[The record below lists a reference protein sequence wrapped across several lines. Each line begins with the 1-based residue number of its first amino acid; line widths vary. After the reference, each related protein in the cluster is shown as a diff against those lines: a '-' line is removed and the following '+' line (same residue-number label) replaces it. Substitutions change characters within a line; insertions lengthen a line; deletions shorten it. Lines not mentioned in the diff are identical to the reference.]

1 MHTIL
6 QIQHARG
13 RVPGNFFC
21 GRRNFWGKRTG
32 AIPEPSAVDFQE
44 LVDGRDHTAIRPE
57 NRFRAGGSDCLLA
70 DAILKPSAGE
80 FQRLADGRD
89 RVATAGIFWRES
101 NFYFVAA
108 IAPPGGA
115 HRPKKSK

>member
-1 MHTIL
+1 M
-6 QIQHARG
+6 G
-13 RVPGNFFC
+13 
-21 GRRNFWGKRTG
+21 
-32 AIPEPSAVDFQE
+32 FQE

-80 FQRLADGRD
+80 FQRLVNERD

-101 NFYFVAA
+101 NFYLVAA
-108 IAPPGGA
+108 IAPPGGGLP
-115 HRPKKSK
+115 PKKQVTPGDCLFWRTEWRQWPAFCPL

>member
-1 MHTIL
+1 M
-6 QIQHARG
+6 
-13 RVPGNFFC
+13 
-21 GRRNFWGKRTG
+21 
-32 AIPEPSAVDFQE
+32 DFQE

-101 NFYFVAA
+101 NFYFVVA
-108 IAPPGGA
+108 IAPPGGGLS
-115 HRPKKSK
+115 PKKSINQATVFFGAHIDSICRHFNHYRRFDFAKKGSQTG

>member
-1 MHTIL
+1 MASAPPSTSHENL
-6 QIQHARG
+6 
-13 RVPGNFFC
+13 F
-21 GRRNFWGKRTG
+21 G
-32 AIPEPSAVDFQE
+32 A
-44 LVDGRDHTAIRPE
+44 DG
-57 NRFRAGGSDCLLA
+57 FDCLLA

-101 NFYFVAA
+101 NFYLVAA

-115 HRPKKSK
+115 HRPKKVSNADDCLFQRTN